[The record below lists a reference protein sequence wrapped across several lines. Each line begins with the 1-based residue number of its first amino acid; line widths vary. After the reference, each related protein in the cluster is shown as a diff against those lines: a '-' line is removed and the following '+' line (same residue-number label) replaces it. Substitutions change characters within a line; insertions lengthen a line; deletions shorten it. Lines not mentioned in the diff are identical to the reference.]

1 MKTVVGLFDTMPHA
15 EKAISDLEAIGIARN
30 DISVAANNSDGR
42 YASSDNATT
51 TSTDAHTGSET
62 TKGAI
67 EGTIAGAVIGLAA
80 LAIPGLGWLAVGGW
94 LGTTLLGTAVGAA
107 VGLTGALMGAGVSH
121 EDAELYNEGVRR
133 GGVLLAV
140 KSPDG
145 QAQQVAEILGDD
157 GAVDIDERADLYKQ
171 EGFIPTQTPV
181 RPNPVA
187 AAATAATAAVA
198 TAAHNVAA
206 AVQPHTAPTTATT
219 TNLDTAGQTK
229 LNVTEENLVVGKRE
243 VERGAVRVYQH
254 VTETPVTEQ
263 VTLHEEHI
271 NVQRTPVDRPVTA
284 ADAAFKEGSFELHE
298 KAEEAVV
305 AKQARVVEEVTIGKE
320 ATDRVE
326 TVHDTVRR
334 TDVEVEELPGTATT
348 TTGYTGANTVGGTL
362 GGTVAAA
369 EHTARDAKDDLS
381 NAAYRTESK
390 IENAVGANGLP
401 GVQTGG
407 RDIDG
412 SPDTRGI
419 TEKIADA
426 VTGDRVD
433 DKTGKAVA

>member
-30 DISVAANNSDGR
+30 DISVAANNSNGQ
-42 YASSDNATT
+42 YASSDAATT
-51 TSTDAHTGSET
+51 TTAGAAHTGSET

-67 EGTIAGAVIGLAA
+67 EGTLAGAVIGLAA
-80 LAIPGLGWLAVGGW
+80 LAVPGLGWLAIGGW
-94 LGTTLLGTAVGAA
+94 LGTTLIGTAVGAA
-107 VGLTGALMGAGVSH
+107 VGLTGALMGAGVPH
-121 EDAELYNEGVRR
+121 EEAELYNEGVRR
-133 GGVLLAV
+133 GGTLLAV

-171 EGFIPTQTPV
+171 EGFIPTAAPV
-181 RPNPVA
+181 VSNPVPAVPVA
-187 AAATAATAAVA
+187 AATTAAT
-198 TAAHNVAA
+198 TNYNTMPVAA
-206 AVQPHTAPTTATT
+206 
-219 TNLDTAGQTK
+219 TNLDAEGQTK

-254 VTETPVTEQ
+254 VTETPVSEQ

-334 TDVEVEELPGTATT
+334 TDVEVEEVPGSVT
-348 TTGYTGANTVGGTL
+348 TTGYTGGSTVGGTL
-362 GGTVAAA
+362 GGTVASA
-369 EHTARDAKDDLS
+369 EHTARDAKDNLS
-381 NAAYRTESK
+381 NAAYNTESK

-407 RDIDG
+407 RDMDG

-426 VTGDRVD
+426 VTGDRTD

>member
-15 EKAISDLEAIGIARN
+15 EKAMRDLEAIGIARN
-30 DISVAANNSDGR
+30 DISVAANNSNGQ
-42 YASSDNATT
+42 YTSSDTT
-51 TSTDAHTGSET
+51 TTTAHDAGNAASEA
-62 TKGAI
+62 TKGA
-67 EGTIAGAVIGLAA
+67 GYGAGVGLLAGLAA
-80 LAIPGLGWLAVGGW
+80 LAVPGLGWLAIGGW
-94 LGTTLLGTAVGAA
+94 LGTTLVGAAVGAA
-107 VGLTGALMGAGVSH
+107 VGLTGALTGVGVPH
-121 EDAELYNEGVRR
+121 EEAELYNEGVRR
-133 GGVLLAV
+133 GGTLLAI
-140 KSPDG
+140 KAPDD
-145 QAQQVAEILGDD
+145 QAQRVAEILGDD

-171 EGFIPTQTPV
+171 EGFMPTQAPV
-181 RPNPVA
+181 RPNPVPVA
-187 AAATAATAAVA
+187 AAATAAT
-198 TAAHNVAA
+198 VAA
-206 AVQPHTAPTTATT
+206 TVPAVNTQPVTT
-219 TNLDTAGQTK
+219 TNLDAEGQTK

-254 VTETPVTEQ
+254 VTETPVQEQ

-298 KAEEAVV
+298 TAEEAVV
-305 AKQARVVEEVTIGKE
+305 AKQARVVEEVTIGKQ

-334 TDVEVEELPGTATT
+334 TDVEVEEVPGSVST
-348 TTGYTGANTVGGTL
+348 TTGYTGSNTVGGT
-362 GGTVAAA
+362 VASV

-433 DKTGKAVA
+433 DKTGKAVI